1 MGFGFFVC
9 FTDIFAGTARAC
21 PLDAPHDCMG
31 LTPEEIDMIVEKV
44 INNNIVSAFDEAGK
58 EVVAMGRGLGFG
70 VKPGMKVNEDKVE
83 KIFRIPGQSLA
94 DQFKDLLAN
103 MPLEQ
108 VKVSNDIISYA
119 KNRIKLRLNPSIY
132 VTLTDHINFAIARYE
147 EHIKLENALLLE
159 IRKFYP
165 EEFGIGKYAVE
176 LIRKRLGADL
186 PEDEA
191 GFIALH
197 FVNAEYGTD
206 IKDALHFPD
215 LLKGVLEIVVRELG
229 VELDEGTLH
238 YERFITHMKFLLQR
252 IYRKELL
259 PNEEDELAE
268 MMRVKYPRE
277 YACSKKIAEYIEKT
291 ADCRLSGEE
300 VMYLAIHIRRVTMAE
315 E

>member
-1 MGFGFFVC
+1 MKFGFFVS
-9 FTDIFAGTARAC
+9 
-21 PLDAPHDCMG
+21 
-31 LTPEEIDMIVEKV
+31 EEIDMIIEKV
-44 INNNIVSAFDEAGK
+44 INNNIVSALDETGK

-70 VKPGMKVNEDKVE
+70 VKPGMKVDDGKVE

-94 DQFKDLLAN
+94 EQFKDLLAN
-103 MPLEQ
+103 MPLEH

-132 VTLTDHINFAIARYE
+132 VTLTDHINFAIARYTD
-147 EHIKLENALLLE
+147 HISLENALLWE

-165 EEFGIGKYAVE
+165 DEFGIGKYALQ
-176 LIRKRLGADL
+176 LIKKRLGADL

-215 LLKGVLEIVVRELG
+215 QLKGILDIVTSELG

-238 YERFITHMKFLLQR
+238 YERFITHVKFLLQR

-277 YACSKKIAEYIEKT
+277 YACSRKIAEYIEKT